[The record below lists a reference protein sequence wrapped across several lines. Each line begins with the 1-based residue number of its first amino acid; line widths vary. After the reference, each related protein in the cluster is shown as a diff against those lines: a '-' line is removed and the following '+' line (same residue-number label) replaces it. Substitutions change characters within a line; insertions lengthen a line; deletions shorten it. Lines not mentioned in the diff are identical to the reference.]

1 MPPIHGRVGFFLVH
15 CPFCANDDTRVIDS
29 RVVEDGAAV
38 RRRREC
44 EVCGKR
50 YSTYERA
57 ELRLPMVVKKDGTR
71 QAFNVEKIRGGLQKA
86 LEKRPVSADNLEQA
100 VNSILRSVQ
109 ELGESEIPAESVGE
123 FVMKQLQDL
132 DGVAYVR
139 FASVYREFKDVD
151 DFLAAV
157 KNAMADK

>member
-1 MPPIHGRVGFFLVH
+1 VY
-15 CPFCANDDTRVIDS
+15 CPFCAHDDTRVVDS

-44 EVCGKR
+44 EACGKR
-50 YSTYERA
+50 FSTYERA
-57 ELRLPMVVKKDGTR
+57 ELRLPLVVKKDGAR
-71 QAFNVEKIRGGLQKA
+71 QSFDIGKVHSGMQKA
-86 LEKRPVSADNLEQA
+86 LEKRPVSAEQLEKGVNA
-100 VNSILRSVQ
+100 VLRAVQ
-109 ELGESEIPAESVGE
+109 EMGVSEIPAESLGE
-123 FVMKQLQDL
+123 FVMEQLRRL

-157 KNAMADK
+157 KTAVSKKE

>member
-1 MPPIHGRVGFFLVH
+1 MH
-15 CPFCANDDTRVIDS
+15 CPFCSNDDTRVIDS

-50 YSTYERA
+50 FSTYERA
-57 ELRLPMVVKKDGTR
+57 ELRLPLVIKKDGTR
-71 QAFNVEKIRGGLQKA
+71 QPFNIENIRMGMQKA
-86 LEKRPVSADNLEQA
+86 LEKRPVSAEQIEQG

-109 ELGESEIPAESVGE
+109 ELGEAEIPSATIGA
-123 FVMKQLQDL
+123 FVMEQLQRL
-132 DGVAYVR
+132 DGVAYIR

-151 DFLAAV
+151 EFLAAV
-157 KNAMADK
+157 KAAMEKKE

>member
-1 MPPIHGRVGFFLVH
+1 MF
-15 CPFCANDDTRVIDS
+15 CPYCANDDTRVVDS

-44 EVCGKR
+44 EACGKR
-50 YSTYERA
+50 FSTYERA
-57 ELRLPMVVKKDGTR
+57 ELKLPLVVKKDGTR
-71 QAFNVEKIRGGLQKA
+71 QTFSIGKIHSGMQKA
-86 LEKRPVSADNLEQA
+86 LEKRPVSAEALEKGVNA
-100 VNSILRSVQ
+100 VLRSVQ
-109 ELGESEIPAESVGE
+109 EQGEPEIAAASVGD
-123 FVMKQLQDL
+123 FVMEQLRRL

-157 KNAMADK
+157 KTVVGKKE

>member
-1 MPPIHGRVGFFLVH
+1 MH

-71 QAFNVEKIRGGLQKA
+71 QAFDVEKIRGGLQKA
-86 LEKRPVSADNLEQA
+86 LEKRPVSAVNLEQA

>member
-1 MPPIHGRVGFFLVH
+1 LH
-15 CPFCANDDTRVIDS
+15 CPFCSNDDTRVIDS

-123 FVMKQLQDL
+123 FVMKQLQEL

>member
-1 MPPIHGRVGFFLVH
+1 MH

-57 ELRLPMVVKKDGTR
+57 ELRLPMVVKKDGAR

-86 LEKRPVSADNLEQA
+86 LEKRPVSAEKLEKA
-100 VNSILRSVQ
+100 VNDVLRAVQ
-109 ELGESEIPAESVGE
+109 ELGESEVPADRVGG
-123 FVMKQLQDL
+123 FVMQQLRDL

>member
-1 MPPIHGRVGFFLVH
+1 MH
-15 CPFCANDDTRVIDS
+15 CPFCSNDDTRVVDS
-29 RVVEDGAAV
+29 RVVEEGATV

-57 ELRLPMVVKKDGTR
+57 ELRLPLVVKKDGTR

-86 LEKRPVSADNLEQA
+86 LEKRPVSAEQLEKA
-100 VNSILRSVQ
+100 INSVLRSVQ
-109 ELGESEIPAESVGE
+109 ESGESEVPAESVGE
-123 FVMKQLQDL
+123 FVMQQLRAL

>member
-1 MPPIHGRVGFFLVH
+1 MY
-15 CPFCANDDTRVIDS
+15 CPFCANDDTRVVDS

-44 EVCGKR
+44 EACEKR
-50 YSTYERA
+50 FSTYERA
-57 ELRLPMVVKKDGTR
+57 ELRLPLVVKKDGAR
-71 QAFNVEKIRGGLQKA
+71 QSFDIGKVHSGMQKA
-86 LEKRPVSADNLEQA
+86 LEKRPVSAEQLEKGVNA
-100 VNSILRSVQ
+100 VLRAVQ
-109 ELGESEIPAESVGE
+109 EMGVSEIPAENLGE
-123 FVMKQLQDL
+123 FVMEQLRGL

-157 KNAMADK
+157 KTAVSKKE

>member
-1 MPPIHGRVGFFLVH
+1 LH

-57 ELRLPMVVKKDGTR
+57 ELRLPMVVKKDGAR

-86 LEKRPVSADNLEQA
+86 LEKRPVSAEKLEKA
-100 VNSILRSVQ
+100 VNDVLRAVQ
-109 ELGESEIPAESVGE
+109 ELGESEVPADRVGG
-123 FVMKQLQDL
+123 FVMQQLRDL